1 MDFLQQT
8 DKMQL
13 FVNTQTNKGHSSQVK
28 MSEQQNHYMY
38 IQIATLILRRQRY
51 WDSVERRECKEVT
64 QIVYIFTAIVAMCR
78 KRKAWDDISNLYTVS
93 GCHGFVP
100 LDNVIPCHVRSL
112 LQFCMFFCLQCY
124 IKRSSL
130 EIILGFSQLCNKYPI
145 PDISCWNGANTR
157 SVNIFSSSC
166 LHPLRKRNTIDIRTL
181 LCCLPDVFFPVL
193 ACILPN
199 NIL

>member
-78 KRKAWDDISNLYTVS
+78 KRKA
-93 GCHGFVP
+93 
-100 LDNVIPCHVRSL
+100 
-112 LQFCMFFCLQCY
+112 
-124 IKRSSL
+124 
-130 EIILGFSQLCNKYPI
+130 
-145 PDISCWNGANTR
+145 
-157 SVNIFSSSC
+157 
-166 LHPLRKRNTIDIRTL
+166 
-181 LCCLPDVFFPVL
+181 
-193 ACILPN
+193 
-199 NIL
+199 